1 MENDSG
7 TGKVRANWTTMR
19 RKKNTLCMDPNMILQ
34 QCAIISRLKLIVE
47 AKHERSG
54 SCGGVEGV
62 EHLEG
67 LWGLW

>member
-7 TGKVRANWTTMR
+7 TGRARANKATIR
-19 RKKNTLCMDPNMILQ
+19 REKNTLCMEPDNMILLG
-34 QCAIISRLKLIVE
+34 AIILRLELIVE
-47 AKHERSG
+47 AKRSG

>member
-7 TGKVRANWTTMR
+7 IGKVRANRSTIR
-19 RKKNTLCMDPNMILQ
+19 RKNTLCMNLKMVLL
-34 QCAIISRLKLIVE
+34 CAVIWRLKLIVE